1 MAVTTTKTNK
11 PINPRGDDKSP
22 LAFNRAKIYSGKA
35 LDFDGVNDYV
45 EVPYNADTRPTSEI
59 TLSAIVKLDDW
70 NLSVFERVIS
80 CTEAGGWH
88 IANGE
93 GSYIPTQN
101 TGMLIR
107 LSSSGY
113 VAVYVSNDILKDE
126 YNHLTTTFDGRY
138 LKMYVNGVL
147 SATTDSG
154 TTQTITYAVNNSIY
168 IGAEAGG
175 GSGTP
180 SGNYIDGQIS
190 NAKVFDVALTATQVS
205 DLYNNPE
212 KIVPT
217 GVSNDALKLWLPMME
232 GAGTTAY
239 DGSGNGNHGT
249 ISGATWT
256 QGVGA
261 PVAQTAIIDWNK
273 GTNNLIKTDDYTNTT
288 YWNSYFSTASSSSL
302 RVPNA
307 DEDAFLLTEDS
318 GTNRHGIFNKD
329 GLSISAND
337 TYTMSVFAKA
347 GTRNHIFIDHYQGTS
362 NYTWFD
368 LSTGTVGTK
377 GSGVTASIRDVGD
390 GWYQCVATKTTVSTS
405 SVYIGVYLSTGDGVS
420 SYAGDSG
427 TVYLYGLSITQGS
440 NATYVPNPTTTSI
453 TTPVLL
459 PQGLTTGRDITG
471 VNLFENVRKQYALN
485 LDGQS
490 WAEVHD
496 NESLDFGT
504 GSFTLEAWVKAAYID
519 TGSSY
524 NVILNLG
531 NTLGVS
537 AGLTSRSGY
546 IAFFYGTSSLNYS
559 TSNDGSWVH
568 IVGTYDGTNTTIYA
582 NGVEE
587 SQTARTAINVSTDE
601 TKYIG
606 KDSNITRI
614 YKDQIAQPRI
624 YNRALTA
631 DEVEQNYNAGKNTY
645 S

>member
-35 LDFDGVNDYV
+35 LDFDGVNDQITT
-45 EVPYNADTRPTSEI
+45 NQDLGNLQ
-59 TLSAIVKLDDW
+59 TLSVAMHCRIDNMTDGTA
-70 NLSVFERVIS
+70 RGVIS
-80 CTEAGGWH
+80 QWDGSDGWMIYKSSGTSYLTFWKNGSQNINWTESTNYSDQWIHLVYVIEQGVGSYVY
-88 IANGE
+88 ANGVLV
-93 GSYIPTQN
+93 GSDTTNTENIDYTKNPTLKVGVYGN
-101 TGMLIR
+101 TP
-107 LSSSGY
+107 SGY
-113 VAVYVSNDILKDE
+113 FNGA
-126 YNHLTTTFDGRY
+126 
-138 LKMYVNGVL
+138 VNGV
-147 SATTDSG
+147 
-154 TTQTITYAVNNSIY
+154 
-168 IGAEAGG
+168 
-175 GSGTP
+175 
-180 SGNYIDGQIS
+180 
-190 NAKVFDVALTATQVS
+190 KVYSTALTAAQILE
-205 DLYNNPE
+205 LYNNPE

-249 ISGATWT
+249 ISGATWM

-261 PVAQTAIIDWNK
+261 PVAQTAVIDWNK
-273 GTNNLIKTDDYTNTT
+273 GTNLLLQSNQFDTTWTGNTSNRSIT
-288 YWNSYFSTASSSSL
+288 SGFSGY
-302 RVPNA
+302 
-307 DEDAFLLTEDS
+307 D
-318 GTNRHGIFNKD
+318 GTNNAWK
-329 GLSISAND
+329 LEAISDNN
-337 TYTMSVFAKA
+337 YSVVNQLVSSTGVETFSVYAKA
-347 GTRNHIFIDHYQGTS
+347 GTSNFFRIQITGGTNTS
-362 NYTWFD
+362 AAYFD
-368 LSTGTVGTK
+368 LS
-377 GSGVTASIRDVGD
+377 GSGSVGLNFNNIDAKIEPVGNGWFRCSVTGN
-390 GWYQCVATKTTVSTS
+390 KTTSSNCVIFVVDANSSTNVTTGAN
-405 SVYIGVYLSTGDGVS
+405 VYIQDAQLESASTAGAYVLTLSSAQS
-420 SYAGDSG
+420 SEVLIPQS
-427 TVYLYGLSITQGS
+427 L
-440 NATYVPNPTTTSI
+440 TS
-453 TTPVLL
+453 
-459 PQGLTTGRDITG
+459 GRDLFY
-471 VNLFENVRKQYALN
+471 NSFENVRKRYALN

-490 WAEVHD
+490 WAEIHD

-504 GSFTLEAWVKAAYID
+504 GSFSLEAWVKAAYID

-531 NTLGVS
+531 NTLGGS